1 MLEFN
6 RDIPPW
12 GSSPM
17 LCYPRVV
24 TVFMCDK
31 NGFGDL
37 GLWLGLFDAP
47 GIEKSTPT
55 LFSTEITLWSSSIKF
70 ICNSC
75 LSSLQCFIWRWR
87 RQFSAFC
94 LVAFFWTC
102 LSSSSMSPFSC
113 LLTSWMVCLVAN
125 STAFFSDLTLYCSY
139 LAATNSSFISMM
151 RLSRSS
157 TRELIPYWL
166 PRVEVRDGLW

>member
-1 MLEFN
+1 M
-6 RDIPPW
+6 PPW

-24 TVFMCDK
+24 TVFMCAK

-37 GLWLGLFDAP
+37 GLKLGLFDAP
-47 GIEKSTPT
+47 GIEKLTPT
-55 LFSTEITLWSSSIKF
+55 LFSTPLTLWSSSFKF

-75 LSSLQCFIWRWR
+75 FSSLHCFICRWR

-94 LVAFFWTC
+94 LVVFFWTC
-102 LSSSSMSPFSC
+102 RSSSSISPFSW
-113 LLTSWMVCLVAN
+113 LLTSWMVYLVAN

-139 LAATNSSFISMM
+139 LAAMNYNFSSMM
-151 RLSRSS
+151 RFSRSS
-157 TRELIPYWL
+157 TRELIPCWFA
-166 PRVEVRDGLW
+166 RVEVRYGLW